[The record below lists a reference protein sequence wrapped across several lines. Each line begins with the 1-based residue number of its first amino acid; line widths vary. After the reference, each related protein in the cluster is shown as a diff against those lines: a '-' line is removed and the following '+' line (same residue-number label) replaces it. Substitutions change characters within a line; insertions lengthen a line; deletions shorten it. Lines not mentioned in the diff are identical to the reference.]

1 MGPIEHA
8 LIAAAYRMANGAI
21 PSDLHQPVDPALDC
35 MAEALQETCRLYGLQ
50 DPDIAR
56 FLMSLALRVGRLNSE
71 IGERRQLREVE
82 ARLMAAC
89 GLSSGGPGP
98 GNGPEPDNG

>member
-1 MGPIEHA
+1 MGQIEHA

-21 PSDLHQPVDPALDC
+21 PSEFHQPVDPALDC
-35 MAEALQETCRLYGLQ
+35 MTEALQETCRLYGFQ

-71 IGERRQLREVE
+71 IPERQQLREVE

-89 GLSSGGPGP
+89 GLLG
-98 GNGPEPDNG
+98 GNGAAPSGDQG

>member
-21 PSDLHQPVDPALDC
+21 PTDHQPVDPALDC
-35 MAEALQETCRLYGLQ
+35 MTEALQETCRIYGLQ
-50 DPDIAR
+50 EQDIAR

-71 IGERRQLREVE
+71 IPERQQLREFE
-82 ARLMAAC
+82 ARLMATC
-89 GLSSGGPGP
+89 GLGGSPEG
-98 GNGPEPDNG
+98 GAGSEGERPEP